1 MIRSEWKKIFGNKMI
16 LVILCGIMTIPTLYG
31 LIFLASLWD
40 SYGKMNDL
48 PVAVVN
54 HDTKVSY
61 MGSNLAIGDEMVK
74 NMKKTKSLD
83 FHFVSESEA
92 EKGLANGDYY
102 MILTIPRNFSDHAT
116 TLLDKTPKKMQINY
130 KTNAGNNFI
139 GSKFS
144 ESAVVRLKD
153 KVSAEVAE
161 TYARTVFKE
170 LTEAGKGMN
179 NAAKGNKKL
188 VSGTHQATDAN
199 KKLTNGLERLTNSSL
214 TFSNGVQ
221 TMNKGISKYVAG
233 INQVDQ
239 GAAKLNTGI
248 QSLAGSV
255 GQLSQGVNKL
265 GSGSSQ
271 LSSGIGTYVQGVGQ
285 VNNGTTQLNSGLNT
299 LAANV
304 APLQTGVS
312 KLSNGSNQLTT
323 GLSTYTNGVTQLKD
337 GTAALSGGMQQL
349 NSQVPGIVTNSQ
361 KLGDGLQQLSDGSS
375 KLNTGLTTLNDQV
388 NSSDNNKKMEELQ
401 NTMNTLAGTIATV
414 QDQNTKAAL
423 QKTVASLA
431 KQLDDLKTQNQQM
444 GTAISQ
450 LQTGA
455 QNLNIGLQQANTQVQ
470 AANKQLPAFQTGV
483 SKLTESSSTLA
494 SGASKLADSNSQ
506 LNQGAG
512 ALATG
517 LNQMNSQLPSL
528 SSGVTQLQTGSQ
540 KVSEGTQA
548 LADKG
553 TDLQTG
559 ASQLNSGIQTL
570 NGKLP
575 QLSSGVQQLATGS
588 SKLTSGTHQLASNG
602 SALTSGVQ
610 KLSSGA
616 DQIHQGAGQLAD
628 GSGQIGSGLTKLA
641 NGNQTL
647 ADKLGK
653 GGKKITSVSPDTK
666 TYQMMAAPVANKHIE
681 AANVPNNGT
690 GMAPYMMSIGLFIG
704 AVVLNLLYDQ
714 YKPSKYPK
722 NSISWWASKMSVLGA
737 IGILQAVLMYVLLVI
752 TVGLNPIDSFQTLGV
767 LILTALAFMAIIN
780 LFNLLLDRIG
790 AFLMLILLVLQLG
803 GSGGTYPIQ
812 LTNGFFE
819 AIHPYL
825 PMTYTVHALRQTI
838 SIGGS
843 IATDIAVL
851 VGLIV
856 VFNALII
863 GFFEIKRRGIA
874 KADISADTSAVS
886 D

>member
-74 NMKKTKSLD
+74 NMKKSKSLD
-83 FHFVSESEA
+83 FHFVSEEKA

-102 MILTIPRNFSDHAT
+102 MIVTIPKNFSDHAT
-116 TLLDKTPKKMQINY
+116 TLLNKNPKKMQINY

-170 LTEAGKGMN
+170 LAEAGKGMN
-179 NAAKGNKKL
+179 EAAKGNKKL
-188 VSGTHQATDAN
+188 VSGTHQATEAN
-199 KKLTNGLERLTNSSL
+199 KKLTSGLEKLKNSSL

-221 TMNKGISKYVAG
+221 TMNKGIGKYVAG
-233 INQVDQ
+233 IDQVDQ
-239 GAAKLNTGI
+239 GATKLNTGI
-248 QSLAGSV
+248 QSLAGNV
-255 GQLSQGVNKL
+255 GPLSQGVSKL

-285 VNNGTTQLNSGLNT
+285 VNNGTAQLNSGLNT

-349 NSQVPGIVTNSQ
+349 NSQVPGMVSNSQ
-361 KLGDGLQQLSDGSS
+361 KLGDGLQQLSTGSS
-375 KLNTGLTTLNDQV
+375 TLSTGLTTLNGNV
-388 NSSDNNKKMEELQ
+388 NNDDNNEKMKEIQDTIETLKK
-401 NTMNTLAGTIATV
+401 TIDTV
-414 QDQNTKAAL
+414 QDPSTKATL
-423 QKTVASLA
+423 QKTIASLELL
-431 KQLDDLKTQNQQM
+431 QTQNQLM
-444 GTAISQ
+444 RTAIAQ
-450 LQTGA
+450 FQAGA
-455 QNLNIGLQQANTQVQ
+455 QTLDTGLQQANTQVQ
-470 AANKQLPAFQTGV
+470 VANKQLPAFQTGV
-483 SKLTESSSTLA
+483 SKLAESSSTLA

-528 SSGVTQLQTGSQ
+528 SDGVTQLQTGSQ

-553 TDLQTG
+553 TDLQAG
-559 ASQLNSGIQTL
+559 ASQLNNGIQTL

-575 QLSSGVQQLATGS
+575 QLSNGVQQLAAGS

-602 SALTSGVQ
+602 SVLTNGAQ
-610 KLSSGA
+610 RLGSGA

-628 GSGQIGSGLTKLA
+628 GSSQLGSGLTKLA

-647 ADKLGK
+647 ANKLGK

-666 TYQMMAAPVANKHIE
+666 TYKMMAAPVANKHIE

-767 LILTALAFMAIIN
+767 LILTAVAFMAIVN

-851 VGLIV
+851 VALIV

-874 KADISADTSAVS
+874 KNDVSADTSAVS